1 MEERSIKFR
10 VFTGKSSKE
19 YVKISYDDDVGA
31 YASLYIDKDFSV
43 GKHKVEIISLSK
55 YYDVK
60 NINTYITVNKAK
72 TVVKAPT
79 VKAKYKKSKMFTV
92 KVKNKASS
100 SNVNGIVVKIKV
112 YTGKKSKTFNV
123 KTDKKGVAQINTKKL
138 KRGTYNVKITSGD
151 NRYVISKN
159 ARIIIK

>member
-1 MEERSIKFR
+1 
-10 VFTGKSSKE
+10 
-19 YVKISYDDDVGA
+19 
-31 YASLYIDKDFSV
+31 
-43 GKHKVEIISLSK
+43 
-55 YYDVK
+55 
-60 NINTYITVNKAK
+60 
-72 TVVKAPT
+72 
-79 VKAKYKKSKMFTV
+79 MFTV

-123 KTDKKGVAQINTKKL
+123 KTDKKGVAQINTKML